1 MKEPRVTVSDRL
13 AAYLKKKGCR
23 YILMSIATCKSCG
36 GAVGELYAR
45 PAKDREAERLLAEGQ
60 PGLRQLPCLDASGE
74 ALAVEGSPV
83 ELLVS
88 GCRHARPVRQNGP
101 AMYDFLREKR
111 TQRGHFG
118 IRSVHSG
125 TVLASIPTRLR
136 KRPLTS
142 RTPQPRA

>member
-45 PAKDREAERLLAEGQ
+45 PAKDHEAERLLAEGQ

-88 GCRHARPVRQNGP
+88 GRSIELGNEVGLDLRRTLGMADIRIEGAR
-101 AMYDFLREKR
+101 F
-111 TQRGHFG
+111 
-118 IRSVHSG
+118 
-125 TVLASIPTRLR
+125 
-136 KRPLTS
+136 
-142 RTPQPRA
+142 